1 MFYCLFESLQVLTN
15 AADTFRIRCI
25 DGIIADEEHCSKL
38 LMQSTA
44 IATALCPAIGYE
56 KATSIV
62 KKALKDHRTV
72 VDVALEELSMP
83 KEAIEKI
90 VNDCLLENLHE

>member
-1 MFYCLFESLQVLTN
+1 MKKPGWLDEFKVFISRGNV
-15 AADTFRIRCI
+15 I
-25 DGIIADEEHCSKL
+25 DLAVGVVVGGAF
-38 LMQSTA
+38 TA

>member
-1 MFYCLFESLQVLTN
+1 
-15 AADTFRIRCI
+15 
-25 DGIIADEEHCSKL
+25 
-38 LMQSTA
+38 MQSTA